1 MFDDLIRGVH
11 EGRLYSEH
19 EFKLLEIDSN
29 NKTIEV
35 LYQGAW
41 FIVDNG
47 YLDWSCAVPLMKHPI
62 SYEQIKFSEWIE
74 SMRKD
79 IECTF
84 GILKHR
90 FAILKNGIRLG
101 SIQQCDQVWLTCCAL
116 HNRLL
121 FVDELDKGWDVVRS
135 MHEKKNKKTN
145 TPFAINRLTNHPSE
159 NNVASITD
167 YSGNYFNQ
175 FSANGKRI
183 VSKMLLKVFQE
194 RLIHH
199 FDIKF
204 KMNDIKWPQRKSKSN
219 NNE

>member
-1 MFDDLIRGVH
+1 
-11 EGRLYSEH
+11 
-19 EFKLLEIDSN
+19 
-29 NKTIEV
+29 
-35 LYQGAW
+35 
-41 FIVDNG
+41 
-47 YLDWSCAVPLMKHPI
+47 
-62 SYEQIKFSEWIE
+62 
-74 SMRKD
+74 
-79 IECTF
+79 
-84 GILKHR
+84 
-90 FAILKNGIRLG
+90 
-101 SIQQCDQVWLTCCAL
+101 
-116 HNRLL
+116 
-121 FVDELDKGWDVVRS
+121 

-175 FSANGKRI
+175 FSTNGKRI

-204 KMNDIKWPQRKSKSN
+204 KMNDIKWSQRKSKSN